1 MNKQTAIQ
9 KAGSVRNLATLL
21 GVTHQ
26 AVYAWGD
33 ELPELQVFRL
43 RKMKPRWFW
52 AQKPAAEPAS
62 SPAVFQDSNA

>member
-9 KAGSVRNLATLL
+9 KAGSVRALAQLL

-33 ELPELQVFRL
+33 ELPPLQAYRL
-43 RKMKPRWFW
+43 RELKPRWFR
-52 AQKPAAEPAS
+52 K
-62 SPAVFQDSNA
+62 